1 MILSHSPTSMIE
13 TLDNLDPKGKLI
25 GIRVDINSPLI
36 DGDLSDDTRLRSH
49 LETLS
54 ELVSAGA
61 RIVLM
66 AHQGRPGED
75 SCISLQ
81 PHALRLADI
90 LDTPVHHVENTHS
103 KKALDKIKQLP
114 HGEILVLENT
124 RFCPEEYIEMEPKD
138 AATTK
143 FVSAL
148 APHFDAYVN
157 DAFGSAHRSHPS
169 LVGFPYLLPSYAGRL
184 LEKELKVLGTIHE
197 LPKPRVYFLAGKK
210 TIDSLAVAESV
221 LKHDIADE
229 VLAAGLFGNFLLHC
243 NGVNLG
249 APSMDI
255 LRTNGIL
262 DYLDQGKS
270 LLANYGDQIKLPIDV
285 AIDSNGRQEV
295 LVSDL
300 PAEGPIFDIGSQTI
314 TKFSSS
320 LESASTTILNGP
332 AGLAEVSHFSQGT
345 IHIYDAATQSD
356 TSIVGGGDTIA
367 LLDQFGIRN
376 FSHISTGGGAAM
388 RLLSGD
394 SLPAVA
400 ALALRNS

>member
-1 MILSHSPTSMIE
+1 MILSHSLTSMIE
-13 TLDNLDPKGKLI
+13 TLDDLDPKGKLI

-36 DGDLSDDTRLRSH
+36 DGDLSDDIRLRSH

-54 ELVSAGA
+54 ELVSSEA

-81 PHALRLADI
+81 PHSLRLADL
-90 LDTPVHHVENTHS
+90 LDIPVHHVESTYS

-114 HGEILVLENT
+114 CGEILVLENT
-124 RFCPEEYIEMEPKD
+124 RFCPEEYVEMDPKT
-138 AATTK
+138 AAKTK
-143 FVSAL
+143 LVSAL
-148 APHFDAYVN
+148 APLFDAYVN
-157 DAFGSAHRSHPS
+157 DAFGSSHRSHPS

-184 LEKELKVLGTIHE
+184 LEKELKVLGTIHK
-197 LPKPRVYFLAGKK
+197 LPRPRVYFLAGKK

-221 LKHDIADE
+221 LERNIADE
-229 VLAAGLFGNFLLHC
+229 VLAAGLFGNFLLYSA
-243 NGVNLG
+243 GFDLG

-255 LRTNGIL
+255 LRINGIL
-262 DYLDQGKS
+262 GYLNRGKS
-270 LLANYGDQIKLPIDV
+270 ILANYGDQIKLPIDV
-285 AIDSNGRQEV
+285 AIDSNGRHEI

-314 TKFSSS
+314 NEFSSS

-356 TSIVGGGDTIA
+356 TSIVGGGDTMA
-367 LLDQFGIRN
+367 LLDQFGISN

-388 RLLSGD
+388 KLLSGD

>member
-1 MILSHSPTSMIE
+1 MILSHSLTSMIE
-13 TLDNLDPKGKLI
+13 TLDDLDPKGKLI

-54 ELVSAGA
+54 ELVSSEA

-81 PHALRLADI
+81 PHSLRLADL
-90 LDTPVHHVENTHS
+90 LDIPVHHVESTYS

-114 HGEILVLENT
+114 CGEILVLENT
-124 RFCPEEYIEMEPKD
+124 RFCPEEYVEMDPKT
-138 AATTK
+138 AAKTK
-143 FVSAL
+143 LVSTL
-148 APHFDAYVN
+148 APLFDAYVN
-157 DAFGSAHRSHPS
+157 DAFGSSHRSHPS

-184 LEKELKVLGTIHE
+184 LEKELKVLGTIHK
-197 LPKPRVYFLAGKK
+197 LPRPRVYFLAGKK

-221 LKHDIADE
+221 LEHNIADE
-229 VLAAGLFGNFLLHC
+229 VLAAGLFGNFLLYSA
-243 NGVNLG
+243 GFDLG

-255 LRTNGIL
+255 LRINGIL
-262 DYLDQGKS
+262 GYLNRGKS
-270 LLANYGDQIKLPIDV
+270 ILANYGDQIKLPIDV
-285 AIDSNGRQEV
+285 AIDSNGRHEI

-314 TKFSSS
+314 NEFSSS

-356 TSIVGGGDTIA
+356 TSIVGGGDTMA
-367 LLDQFGIRN
+367 LLDQFGISN

-388 RLLSGD
+388 KLLSGD

>member
-1 MILSHSPTSMIE
+1 MIE
-13 TLDNLDPKGKLI
+13 TLDDLDPKGKLI

-36 DGDLSDDTRLRSH
+36 DGDLSDDIRLRSH

-54 ELVSAGA
+54 ELVSSEA

-81 PHALRLADI
+81 PHSLRLADL
-90 LDTPVHHVENTHS
+90 LDIPVHHVESTYS

-114 HGEILVLENT
+114 CGEILVLENT
-124 RFCPEEYIEMEPKD
+124 RFCPEEYVEMDPKT
-138 AATTK
+138 AAKTK
-143 FVSAL
+143 LVSAL
-148 APHFDAYVN
+148 APLFDAYVN
-157 DAFGSAHRSHPS
+157 DAFGSSHRSHPS

-184 LEKELKVLGTIHE
+184 LEKELKVLGTIHK
-197 LPKPRVYFLAGKK
+197 LPRPRVYFLAGKK

-221 LKHDIADE
+221 LERNIADE
-229 VLAAGLFGNFLLHC
+229 VLAAGLFGNFLLYSA
-243 NGVNLG
+243 GFDLG

-255 LRTNGIL
+255 LRINGIL
-262 DYLDQGKS
+262 GYLNRGKS
-270 LLANYGDQIKLPIDV
+270 ILANYGDQIKLPIDV
-285 AIDSNGRQEV
+285 AIDSNGRHEI

-314 TKFSSS
+314 NEFSSS

-356 TSIVGGGDTIA
+356 TSIVGGGDTMA
-367 LLDQFGIRN
+367 LLDQFGISN

-388 RLLSGD
+388 KLLSGD